1 MEIFYCTLSCI
12 ESQALTCPKYCVV
25 VLLGFRKMQLKLP
38 KCDCVVEVHDAR
50 ISFILIPNCH
60 SGVRPLHLHFHLIIF
75 PLYLK
80 LSFSLHISLLHTKHT
95 HAPADN
101 VNQDWSQG
109 QVLYRRYAKFLKHSL
124 ETFKTHLKILR
135 LTKFNLAWKDHSQR
149 LFAAILSKL
158 MTSFSQLTSLSMQ
171 RLTQTFWHGK
181 TFLSPMELSVDCKFS
196 SPLNM
201 TPLQVY
207 FSFKKCCSSKVYH
220 GTIPN
225 SFKGTFICLPIIV
238 LQFQKTPLQFNSPC
252 EYHCYQR
259 YSYVFLNW
267 DTNSLYWKKPQVSK

>member
-1 MEIFYCTLSCI
+1 M
-12 ESQALTCPKYCVV
+12 
-25 VLLGFRKMQLKLP
+25 
-38 KCDCVVEVHDAR
+38 
-50 ISFILIPNCH
+50 
-60 SGVRPLHLHFHLIIF
+60 
-75 PLYLK
+75 
-80 LSFSLHISLLHTKHT
+80 
-95 HAPADN
+95 
-101 VNQDWSQG
+101 
-109 QVLYRRYAKFLKHSL
+109 KHSL

-149 LFAAILSKL
+149 PFAAILSKL

-181 TFLSPMELSVDCKFS
+181 TFLSPMELCVDCKFS

-225 SFKGTFICLPIIV
+225 SFKGTFICLPTIV

-259 YSYVFLNW
+259 YSYVFLN
-267 DTNSLYWKKPQVSK
+267 